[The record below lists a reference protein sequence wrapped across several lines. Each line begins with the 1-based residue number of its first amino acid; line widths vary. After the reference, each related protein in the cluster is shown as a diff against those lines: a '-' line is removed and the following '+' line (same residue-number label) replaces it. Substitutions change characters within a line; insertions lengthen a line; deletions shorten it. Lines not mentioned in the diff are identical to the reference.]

1 MLGMNF
7 SFGRRQEKIDW
18 RRLGMKIIIIIEP
31 LLLNLSGFK
40 IIYFK
45 ISICLIN
52 EYADIKMKGFASVL
66 VFSVTIF
73 ILGLESW
80 QQKVNLAVVHVY

>member
-18 RRLGMKIIIIIEP
+18 RRLGMKIIIEP

-52 EYADIKMKGFASVL
+52 EYADIRLKGFASVL
-66 VFSVTIF
+66 VSSVTIF
-73 ILGLESW
+73 ILELESW
-80 QQKVNLAVVHVY
+80 QQKVSLAVVHVY